1 MCEHRA
7 ILLPIPTLR
16 FIESFPLEPRG
27 ISVSSPLTPATQS
40 VSAVLVPL
48 QSEFDRL
55 QGRHNCPRKGPD
67 YRERAQK
74 YRHALAQAEVL
85 EVPAREAV
93 EPATSSLDCA

>member
-1 MCEHRA
+1 MG
-7 ILLPIPTLR
+7 
-16 FIESFPLEPRG
+16 SFCNNDD
-27 ISVSSPLTPATQS
+27 SSPLVAAPIVSLTPATRS

>member
-1 MCEHRA
+1 MICHWCYSLARRGSRTCCSRA
-7 ILLPIPTLR
+7 R
-16 FIESFPLEPRG
+16 SR
-27 ISVSSPLTPATQS
+27 ATRS

>member
-1 MCEHRA
+1 MADADRA
-7 ILLPIPTLR
+7 QLIVYFNKVNSMARP
-16 FIESFPLEPRG
+16 
-27 ISVSSPLTPATQS
+27 S